1 VSAVAGGRT
10 QTKMLE
16 SIEKKFAAVSDE
28 LRARVPRGPDLHGHA
43 AVLLALTDEP
53 DPQVILTL
61 RSQQLSSHSG
71 EVSLPGGRWDD
82 TDPSLE
88 YTALRETHEEIG
100 LPADQVRV
108 LGPLW
113 TRTTRWQ
120 VQVTPW
126 LGIVPAD
133 AQLTPNPGELDAI
146 FRVPLTWFFDDPRIR
161 TDRITIDKTRIY
173 LPAYEYEG
181 FEIWGFTAGVLTEF
195 LVRVLDVPIGHRHD
209 VPVRALS

>member
-1 VSAVAGGRT
+1 
-10 QTKMLE
+10 MLDL
-16 SIEKKFAAVSDE
+16 IEKRFAKIKDE
-28 LRARVPRGPDLHGHA
+28 LHAKVPSGSNLHGHA
-43 AVLLALTDEP
+43 AVLLALTDEK

-61 RSQQLSSHSG
+61 RSQHLSSHSG

-100 LPADQVRV
+100 LPADRVRI

-120 VQVTPW
+120 VEVTPW

-133 AQLTPNPGELDAI
+133 ASLTPNPGELDAI
-146 FRVPLTWFFDDPRIR
+146 FRVPLSWFFDDPRIR
-161 TDRITIDKTRIY
+161 TDRITIDKRRIY
-173 LPAYEYEG
+173 LPAYNYEG
-181 FEIWGFTAGVLTEF
+181 YEIWGFTAGVLTEF
-195 LVRVLDVPIGHRHD
+195 LVRVLDAPIGRRDD
-209 VPVRALS
+209 VPVRALSENEDS